1 MKSIIFLILFYC
13 QGNDFVVPP
22 LKEIRSMHQKAAG
35 SESDCKK
42 LLTLLT
48 PYTEKN
54 EPVLMGYRASATMM
68 MAKHVFN
75 PVSKLSYFKKG
86 RKMLETVIASNIYNI
101 ELRFLRFAIQTN
113 VPSFL
118 NYDSNIEEDKN
129 FLLVKTPG
137 LSDVA
142 LKKMIYDYLLQSGK
156 LTATQ
161 KTTLQ

>member
-1 MKSIIFLILFYC
+1 
-13 QGNDFVVPP
+13 
-22 LKEIRSMHQKAAG
+22 
-35 SESDCKK
+35 
-42 LLTLLT
+42 
-48 PYTEKN
+48 
-54 EPVLMGYRASATMM
+54 
-68 MAKHVFN
+68 
-75 PVSKLSYFKKG
+75 
-86 RKMLETVIASNIYNI
+86 MLETVIASNIYNI

-142 LKKMIYDYLLQSGK
+142 LKKMISDYLLQSGK